1 MDFIQFYKLMK
12 VSKKLEKSMAYFGI
26 NLRIVIKLKL
36 HTLLNY
42 SNLASFMK
50 YFWSLIYE
58 FC

>member
-1 MDFIQFYKLMK
+1 MK